1 MSQDPLVF
9 RLFNEI
15 GIINQLA
22 TTAFERALPKGMT
35 QAQFSILNHFIR
47 LGHHERSPAQLASAF
62 QVTRPTMTS
71 TLARMERAGLV
82 AIRPDPR
89 DGRGKLVSVT
99 EKGRKMRETCI
110 AAGAL
115 FVPVV
120 NGLMSKAELEATL
133 RPLTR
138 LRVVLDE
145 MRNPK
150 ATGLNQN

>member
-15 GIINQLA
+15 GIISQLA

-35 QAQFSILNHFIR
+35 QAQFTILNHFIR

-82 AIRPDPR
+82 AIRPDPQ

-99 EKGRKMRETCI
+99 DTGRKMRETCI
-110 AAGAL
+110 AAGAV
-115 FVPVV
+115 FVPVLDS
-120 NGLMSKAELEATL
+120 LMTKAELEAIL
-133 RPLTR
+133 PPLTR
-138 LRVVLDE
+138 LRSVLDE

-150 ATGLNQN
+150 EPG

>member
-120 NGLMSKAELEATL
+120 NSLMTKAELEATL

-150 ATGLNQN
+150 TTGLNQN

>member
-15 GIINQLA
+15 GIISQLA

-35 QAQFSILNHFIR
+35 QAQFTILNHFIR

-82 AIRPDPR
+82 AIRPDPQ

-99 EKGRKMRETCI
+99 DTGRKMRETCI
-110 AAGAL
+110 AAGAV
-115 FVPVV
+115 FVPVLDS
-120 NGLMSKAELEATL
+120 LMTKAELEAVL
-133 RPLTR
+133 PPLTR
-138 LRVVLDE
+138 LRIVLDE

-150 ATGLNQN
+150 EPG

>member
-1 MSQDPLVF
+1 
-9 RLFNEI
+9 
-15 GIINQLA
+15 
-22 TTAFERALPKGMT
+22 
-35 QAQFSILNHFIR
+35 
-47 LGHHERSPAQLASAF
+47 
-62 QVTRPTMTS
+62 MTS

-120 NGLMSKAELEATL
+120 NSLMTKAELEATL

-150 ATGLNQN
+150 NPD

>member
-15 GIINQLA
+15 GIISQLA

-35 QAQFSILNHFIR
+35 QAQFTILNHFIR

-82 AIRPDPR
+82 AIRPDPQ

-99 EKGRKMRETCI
+99 DTGRKMRETCI
-110 AAGAL
+110 AAGAV
-115 FVPVV
+115 FVPVLDS
-120 NGLMSKAELEATL
+120 LMTKAELEAIL
-133 RPLTR
+133 PPLTR
-138 LRVVLDE
+138 LRIVLDE

-150 ATGLNQN
+150 EPG

>member
-71 TLARMERAGLV
+71 TLARMERSGLV
-82 AIRPDPR
+82 AIRPDPQ

-99 EKGRKMRETCI
+99 EKGREMRETCL

-115 FVPVV
+115 FAPVV
-120 NGLMSKAELEATL
+120 DSLMTRPELEAVVQ
-133 RPLTR
+133 PLTR

-150 ATGLNQN
+150 KPG

>member
-1 MSQDPLVF
+1 MSQGPPVF

-15 GIINQLA
+15 GIINQLS
-22 TTAFERALPKGMT
+22 TKMFERALPKGMT
-35 QAQFSILNHFIR
+35 QAQFTILNHFVR
-47 LGHHERSPAQLASAF
+47 LGHHERSPAELASAF

-82 AIRPDPR
+82 TIRPDPQ

-99 EKGRKMRETCI
+99 DKGRKMRETCI
-110 AAGAL
+110 AAGAV
-115 FVPVV
+115 FVPVLDS
-120 NGLMSKAELEATL
+120 LMTKAELEAIL
-133 RPLTR
+133 PPLTR

-150 ATGLNQN
+150 EPD

>member
-82 AIRPDPR
+82 AIRPDPQ

-99 EKGRKMRETCI
+99 EKGRTMRETCI

-120 NGLMSKAELEATL
+120 NSLMTKAELEATL
-133 RPLTR
+133 EPLTR

-150 ATGLNQN
+150 TTGLKQN